1 MKIAA
6 ARGWTIVGEFVDN
19 SISASDKRKDR
30 PAYDQLVK
38 AFEAGEFEALICW
51 DLDRLSR
58 QPRQLED
65 WIDAA
70 EDRGLVIV
78 TANGEADLSTDN
90 GRLFARIKLAVAKSE
105 VERKSAR
112 QTRALAQR
120 AEQGRPPLGVRLT
133 GYDVKGNLVPDEAAI
148 VRAIFE
154 RFAAGDSLR
163 GVVAWLAGRGVETR
177 HGGRWNP
184 SSVRSILLNP
194 RYAGRA
200 VYCGETNGHTGRWTP
215 IVDEATFEIVRE
227 TLGDK
232 RRRTQVGTDRKYL
245 GSSLYLC
252 GVCDRPV
259 RSHSGGRY
267 RCPQGGH
274 VIRAAAGVD
283 DYVLR
288 HIRARL
294 ARPDLADVLLSAT
307 TPRPGRPPTRSRGC
321 ALGWRGSRPT
331 TTRG

>member
-1 MKIAA
+1 M
-6 ARGWTIVGEFVDN
+6 
-19 SISASDKRKDR
+19 
-30 PAYDQLVK
+30 
-38 AFEAGEFEALICW
+38 
-51 DLDRLSR
+51 
-58 QPRQLED
+58 
-65 WIDAA
+65 
-70 EDRGLVIV
+70 
-78 TANGEADLSTDN
+78 
-90 GRLFARIKLAVAKSE
+90 
-105 VERKSAR
+105 
-112 QTRALAQR
+112 
-120 AEQGRPPLGVRLT
+120 RLT

-163 GVVAWLAGRGVETR
+163 GITVWLTGQGVVTR

-200 VYCGETNGHTGRWTP
+200 VYCGQTNGHTGRWTP
-215 IVDEATFEIVRE
+215 IVDESTFEIVRE

-232 RRRTQVGTDRKYL
+232 RRRSQVGTDRKYL

-252 GVCDRPV
+252 GICDRPV

-267 RCPQGGH
+267 RCPAGGH
-274 VIRAAAGVD
+274 VIRVTAGVD

-294 ARPDLADVLLSAT
+294 AARTWPTCSLSAT
-307 TPRPGRPPTRSRGC
+307 MPRPGRPPTRSSGC
-321 ALGWRGSRPT
+321 APGW
-331 TTRG
+331 